1 MGSWVTLPLLGLLL
15 MFYSL
20 NVNTSWITMYK
31 KLQMPQAR
39 WIIYN
44 IDVSKQD
51 YLITVLPDTADSYK
65 LFKSIEQWKIFIVQI
80 ATWGDCSAYN
90 GKKLIE
96 DWYSIFQITEMLKG
110 NYYIYLDKDNKIVT
124 NYNPNS

>member
-51 YLITVLPDTADSYK
+51 YLITVLPNTADSYT
-65 LFKSIEQWKIFIVQI
+65 LFKSIEPWTIFIVQM

-90 GKKLIE
+90 GTKLIE